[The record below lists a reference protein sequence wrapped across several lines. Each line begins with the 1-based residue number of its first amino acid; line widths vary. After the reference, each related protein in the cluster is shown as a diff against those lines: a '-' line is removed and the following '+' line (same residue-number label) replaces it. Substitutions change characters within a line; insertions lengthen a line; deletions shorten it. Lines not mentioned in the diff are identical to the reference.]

1 MIFFSQVGTPLSK
14 SSHLSAT
21 AILRLDLVVLG
32 GHVHLVLLLLR
43 PVERARHARRAL
55 LQAEQASLTEGGRQA
70 ETKAAMDWIL
80 RNPFVLSAN
89 IHGGAKVLRIS
100 TH

>member
-1 MIFFSQVGTPLSK
+1 MILFAHQVGTPLSK

-21 AILRLDLVVLG
+21 AILRLDLVVVG
-32 GHVHLVLLLLR
+32 GHLHLVLLLLR

-70 ETKAAMDWIL
+70 ETK
-80 RNPFVLSAN
+80 PP
-89 IHGGAKVLRIS
+89 
-100 TH
+100 

>member
-1 MIFFSQVGTPLSK
+1 MTWNDFFSQVGAPLSK

-21 AILRLDLVVLG
+21 AILRLDLVVVG

-55 LQAEQASLTEGGRQA
+55 LQVEQASLTEGRCQA
-70 ETKAAMDWIL
+70 E
-80 RNPFVLSAN
+80 
-89 IHGGAKVLRIS
+89 AKPP
-100 TH
+100 